1 METKSISEYFFFGLG
16 FWYMREVQAGYSI
29 HSSPDDKLGYVLDNI
44 DEFISYLD
52 DLNLPVTRN
61 VSKNRLVAFQKVLQA
76 TDKDSVLD
84 ESQAEELQEIT
95 KELETTLIAELAG
108 LSAYVVT
115 PKRIDIDKLQN
126 NVNLLFAPTVF
137 EKLPTV
143 AQYDLRE
150 AGKCIA
156 FERPT
161 AAAFHLMRAS
171 ESVLREYYLFHVKR
185 DRVKVLLWGTITK
198 ELQSKSKF
206 LKDEKRQVLFKNLD
220 NIRLSFRNPT
230 QHPEKI
236 YDIQEVQ
243 DLWGLC
249 VDVINRMAAEFPT
262 RELK

>member
-1 METKSISEYFFFGLG
+1 METKSISNYFFFGLS
-16 FWYMREVQAGYSI
+16 FWYLREVQAGYSI
-29 HSSPDDKLGYVLDNI
+29 HSTPDDKLGYVLCSI

-52 DLNLPVTRN
+52 ELNLPVTRT
-61 VSKNRLVAFQKVLQA
+61 VSKNRLVILQEMLKA

-84 ESQAEELQEIT
+84 EKQAKELQEIA

-115 PKRIDIDKLQN
+115 SKRIDVDKLQN
-126 NVNLLFAPTVF
+126 NVHLLFAPAVF

-143 AQYDLRE
+143 AQFDLRE
-150 AGKCIA
+150 AGKCIV
-156 FERPT
+156 FERST
-161 AAAFHLMRAS
+161 AAAFHLMRAT

-185 DRVKVLLWGTITK
+185 NRVKVLLWGAITK
-198 ELQSKSKF
+198 KLQSKSKF

-249 VDVINRMAAEFPT
+249 VDVINRMAAELPT
-262 RELK
+262 TNER